1 MMNYLKTVLLLA
13 LILSALPSFS
23 DNLLHNPPPSPWK
36 GRKTLTWLD
45 SGNEIR
51 YVDVYIPKSAHK
63 GDKLPIVMW
72 FMGSRCNV
80 RKDYHYLGLCYE
92 DSGLEPYAEKEKFM
106 LVVIDQKHEDGR
118 GWRMLDEKKLDES
131 LVMDVVTY
139 LKKSLPVDNTRIY
152 LWGISAGGKLSQVL
166 ASRHS
171 DVFAAVINFSGVID
185 ELGSQFDTDL
195 TACVKGAA
203 IKFPIQHWQTDGDYE
218 NLIANMP
225 YMLRLYRDTGHRTEY
240 VFLKSPPGRT
250 LKHEWYPDLYNQRM
264 WDWCKQFSLVDG
276 KTVTKGE

>member
-1 MMNYLKTVLLLA
+1 VKYINAMLLVALA
-13 LILSALPSFS
+13 LGAVPLFA
-23 DNLLHNPPPSPWK
+23 DNLLHNPPPSAWK

-45 SGNEIR
+45 SKNEIR
-51 YVDVYIPKSAHK
+51 YVDVYVPKSAGK
-63 GDKLPIVMW
+63 KDKLPVVMW

-80 RKDYHYLGLCYE
+80 RKDYHYLGLSYE
-92 DSGLEPYAEKEKFM
+92 DCDLAQYAEKNGFV

-118 GWRMLDEKKLDES
+118 GWRMMDTDRLDES
-131 LVMDVVTY
+131 LVMDVVSY
-139 LKKSLPVDNTRIY
+139 IEKALPVDKTRIY

-171 DVFAAVINFSGVID
+171 DIFAAVINFSGVID

-203 IKFPIQHWQTDGDYE
+203 IKFPIQHWQTDHDYE

-225 YMLRLYRDTGHRTEY
+225 YMLRLYRQNGHRVEY

-264 WDWCKQFSLVDG
+264 WDWCKQFRLVDG
-276 KTVTKGE
+276 KTVTK